1 MLNSLA
7 LNIFILTT
15 ITFGIA
21 QAQVALTGKISD
33 PQGAV
38 IPGAKVNVY
47 LNGSQ
52 TPNSSLSDAM
62 GSFRFASLG
71 TGTVL
76 VQVAATGFRSASR
89 ALRLSATQ
97 EENFSLE
104 IAGLSGSVVVTDSGA
119 PQNIDQ
125 ATKAITV
132 ITAEE
137 IAARNEFSLA
147 EILRTTPGIQIRNSG
162 GLGQLTQIRVRGLRP
177 DATAILIDGFR
188 FRDPSTTQGDASS
201 FVSNLNF
208 VNASRVEVL
217 RGSGSSLYGSNA
229 VGGAVNMVTDP
240 GGSPMKG
247 QLQAEGG
254 GLGFMRG
261 RATLAGGW
269 LKNRLTYSGGFS
281 HINVL
286 SGVDTNDRMRST
298 GGQAFL
304 RYDLTQSLK
313 LTARFY
319 GSDDFVQTNVSPTT
333 TGIPAA
339 NIPLTGIV
347 PGIPLAQDQVLN
359 LNAGRPVNYG
369 NATYIPGRD
378 DPDNR
383 RTSRFGTSAFR
394 AEQVWRLVT
403 LQASYQHLT
412 TNRFFATGPAGGG
425 FQPVATSITN
435 PSGTSD
441 VADGRITLRP
451 LHQYQLTAGYE
462 FEREQFID
470 RQNNGLPAPRTI
482 LTRGDIRQTSSAA
495 FMQHQFALLH
505 DRLQILV
512 SGRVQVFQLARPIF
526 ELTGTANNYD
536 RVTVSAPPRALTGDV
551 SAGYL
556 LPGIGTK
563 VRAHFGN
570 AYRAP
575 ALYERFGGGFSNN
588 PVTGI
593 VSFSPYGDPRLAP
606 DRYSAVD
613 FGFDQ
618 YLFHERFRLSTTY
631 FYTRIQQVTAFN
643 SNGAIRPATDPFGRS
658 SGYINGSGGIS
669 RGVELG
675 VEARPTRT
683 LTLNGSYTYTNA
695 VNDVDIQVAG
705 FWRALTVP
713 KHTAT
718 LVASQ
723 RIGKRADVT
732 VDLYRAS
739 SHYISFF
746 AVNRSRPF
754 ILPGYTKADLVAGY
768 KFIQSDHGT
777 LKGYVK
783 VENFFNHPYYENGWR
798 SSKAWAIAGLSYS
811 FN

>member
-1 MLNSLA
+1 MQHLSILK
-7 LNIFILTT
+7 LFIFTT
-15 ITFGIA
+15 ICTA
-21 QAQVALTGKISD
+21 QAQVVLSGRIQD
-33 PQGAV
+33 PQGAA
-38 IPGAKVNVY
+38 IPGAKVNAY
-47 LNGSQ
+47 ANGSQ
-52 TPNSSLSDAM
+52 TPAAVLTDAV
-62 GSFRFASLG
+62 GAFRFGSL
-71 TGTVL
+71 TAGTVL
-76 VQVAATGFRSASR
+76 VQVDAEGFRSLSR
-89 ALRLSATQ
+89 TLRLDRAAR
-97 EENFSLE
+97 EENFKLE
-104 IAGLSGSVVVTDSGA
+104 IAGLSGAIAVTDSGA
-119 PQNIDQ
+119 PQSIDQ

-132 ITAEE
+132 IGADE
-137 IAARNEFSLA
+137 INARNEFSLA
-147 EILRTTPGIQIRNSG
+147 EILRSTPGIQIRNSG

-177 DATAILIDGFR
+177 DATAILIDGMR
-188 FRDPSTTQGDASS
+188 FRDPSTTQGDATS

-208 VNASRVEVL
+208 INASRIEVL

-240 GGSPMKG
+240 GGSPMHG
-247 QLQAEGG
+247 QIQAEGG
-254 GLGFMRG
+254 GLGFLRG
-261 RATLAGGW
+261 RATMAGGW

-304 RYDLTQSLK
+304 RYDLTPSLK
-313 LTARFY
+313 LTGRFY
-319 GSDDFVQTNVSPTT
+319 GSDDFVQNNVSPTT

-339 NIPLTGIV
+339 NFPASGVIV
-347 PGIPLAQDQVLN
+347 GIPLAAGQVLN
-359 LNAGRPVNYG
+359 LNAGRPVSYG

-394 AEQVWRLVT
+394 AEQVWSRVT

-412 TNRFFATGPAGGG
+412 TNRVFATGPAGGG
-425 FQPVATSITN
+425 FQPIATSITN
-435 PSGTSD
+435 PGGASD
-441 VADGRITLRP
+441 VIDGRVTLRP
-451 LHQYQLTAGYE
+451 IHQYQLTVGYE
-462 FEREQFID
+462 FEREQFLD

-482 LTRGDIRQTSSAA
+482 LTRGDVRQTSSSA
-495 FMQHQFALLH
+495 FMQHQLSLLQ

-512 SGRVQVFQLARPIF
+512 SGRVQAFQLARPIF
-526 ELTGTANNYD
+526 QLTGTANNYD
-536 RVTVSAPPRALTGDV
+536 RIALTAPPRALTGDV

-556 LPGIGTK
+556 LPKIGTK
-563 VRAHFGN
+563 LRAHFGN

-588 PVTGI
+588 PVTGV
-593 VSFSPYGDPRLAP
+593 VSFSPWGDPRLSP
-606 DRYSAVD
+606 DRYNAVD

-618 YLFHERFRLSTTY
+618 YLFHERFRLSATY
-631 FYTRIQQVTAFN
+631 FYTRIKQVTAFD
-643 SNGAIRPATDPFGRS
+643 SSGLIRPSTDPFGRT
-658 SGYINGSGGIS
+658 SGYINGAGGIS

-683 LTLNGSYTYTNA
+683 LTFNGSYTFTNA
-695 VNDVDIQVAG
+695 VNDRDIQVSG

-718 LVASQ
+718 LVATQ

-732 VDLYRAS
+732 LDLFRGS

-746 AVNRSRPF
+746 AVTRSRPF
-754 ILPGYTKADLVAGY
+754 ILPGYTKADLVGGY
-768 KFIQSDHGT
+768 KIWQTDSRT

-783 VENFFNHPYYENGWR
+783 VENFFNKPYYENGWR
-798 SSKAWAIAGLSYS
+798 SAKAWAIAGLSYS

>member
-1 MLNSLA
+1 MLRLFS
-7 LNIFILTT
+7 LNILILTT
-15 ITFGIA
+15 IGGL
-21 QAQVALTGKISD
+21 QAQVVLTGVVRD
-33 PQGAV
+33 PQGSA
-38 IPGAKVNVY
+38 IPDARVNAY
-47 LNGSQ
+47 ANGSQ
-52 TPNSSLSDAM
+52 TPTSVSTGQTGAFRMDSLAA
-62 GSFRFASLG
+62 GR
-71 TGTVL
+71 VL
-76 VQVAATGFRSASR
+76 LQVEAVGFRSLSR
-89 ALRLSATQ
+89 TVRIANQAMEQ
-97 EENFSLE
+97 NFRLE
-104 IAGLSGSVVVTDSGA
+104 IAGLSDTIVVTDSGA
-119 PQNIDQ
+119 PQSIDQ

-132 ITAEE
+132 IGVEE

-147 EILRTTPGIQIRNSG
+147 EILRSTPGVQIRNSG

-177 DATAILIDGFR
+177 DATAILIDGMR
-188 FRDPSTTQGDASS
+188 FRDPSTTQGDATS

-229 VGGAVNMVTDP
+229 VGGTVNMVTDP
-240 GGSPMKG
+240 GGSPLHG

-254 GLGFMRG
+254 GLGFLRG

-281 HINVL
+281 HVNVL

-304 RYDLTQSLK
+304 RYDLTPSLK
-313 LTARFY
+313 ITGRFY
-319 GSDDFVQTNVSPTT
+319 GSDDFVQNNVSPTT

-339 NIPLTGIV
+339 NFPASGVIV
-347 PGIPLAQDQVLN
+347 GIPLPPNQVRNLN
-359 LNAGRPVNYG
+359 LRLPVDYG
-369 NATYIPGRD
+369 NATFIPGRD

-383 RTSRFGTSAFR
+383 RTSRFGTTAVR

-412 TNRFFATGPAGGG
+412 TNRVFATGPAGGG

-435 PSGTSD
+435 PSGVSD
-441 VADGRITLRP
+441 VVDARVTVRP
-451 LHQYQLTAGYE
+451 TRHYQLTAGYE

-482 LTRGDIRQTSSAA
+482 LTRGDIRQTSGAA
-495 FMQHQFALLH
+495 FMQHQFSLFQ
-505 DRLQILV
+505 DRLQILA
-512 SGRVQVFQLARPIF
+512 SGRIQAFQLARPIF

-536 RVTVSAPPRALTGDV
+536 RFALSAPPRALTGDL

-556 LPGIGTK
+556 LTKTGTK
-563 VRAHFGN
+563 LRAHFGN

-588 PVTGI
+588 PVNGI
-593 VSFSPYGDPRLAP
+593 VSFSPWGDPRLAP
-606 DRYSAVD
+606 DRYVSLD
-613 FGFDQ
+613 FGLDQ
-618 YLFHERFRLSTTY
+618 YLFRDRLRFSATY
-631 FYTRIQQVTAFN
+631 FYTRIQQVTAFD
-643 SNGAIRPATDPFGRS
+643 SSGLLRPATDPFGRS
-658 SGYINGSGGIS
+658 SGYINGAGGIS

-675 VEARPTRT
+675 IEARPTRR
-683 LTLNGSYTYTNA
+683 LTLNGSYTLTNA
-695 VNDVDIQVAG
+695 VNDRDLQVAG

-713 KHTAT
+713 RHTAT
-718 LVASQ
+718 LVATQ

-732 VDLYRAS
+732 VDCYRGS

-746 AVNRSRPF
+746 AVTRSRPF
-754 ILPGYTKADLVAGY
+754 ILPGYTKADIVGGY
-768 KFIQSDHGT
+768 KIWQSDTAT

-783 VENFFNHPYYENGWR
+783 VENFFNQAYYENGWR